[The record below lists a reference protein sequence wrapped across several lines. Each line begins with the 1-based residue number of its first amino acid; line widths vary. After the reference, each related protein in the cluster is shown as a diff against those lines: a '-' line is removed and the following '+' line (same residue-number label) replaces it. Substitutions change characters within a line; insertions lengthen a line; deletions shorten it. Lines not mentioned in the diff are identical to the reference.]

1 MDEFEPARLG
11 AEEMA
16 YTTIQQVLERLG
28 KRFKPVKE

>member
-11 AEEMA
+11 AEEMT